1 MVNLNEDPM
10 LSKKVY
16 YNFEQYPI
24 ITVGRNKNQE
34 SEGLFSNI
42 RHIIL
47 KGLNILDLHA
57 KLCYEKEKLY
67 LEITDPF
74 AA

>member
-24 ITVGRNKNQE
+24 ITVGRNRN
-34 SEGLFSNI
+34 
-42 RHIIL
+42 
-47 KGLNILDLHA
+47 
-57 KLCYEKEKLY
+57 
-67 LEITDPF
+67 
-74 AA
+74 